1 MNINQ
6 LLIISLLLA
15 LFIDK
20 NENVENFDGNVTMAS
35 CIERILNY
43 ECFDQEK
50 KEKLN
55 EDCERFQM
63 YIPTGMVNVS
73 CNDQLLFDTLM
84 CNKMLSQGACE
95 CEYGRRQ
102 VDSMCNKDPLN
113 VKCPPSLKG
122 SDFVAVEKIKSL
134 EKTTKKC
141 VNIQQNE
148 KKIVLLA
155 EKIKSLMNNSKL
167 KNIDKNFIKKNRFII
182 IGIVI
187 IILVGIYF
195 YFKNK

>member
-1 MNINQ
+1 MNINK
-6 LLIISLLLA
+6 LLIVSLLLL

-20 NENVENFDGNVTMAS
+20 NDNIENFDGNVTMAT

-43 ECFDQEK
+43 GCLDEEK

-63 YIPTGMVNVS
+63 YIPTGLVNVS

-102 VDSMCNKDPLN
+102 VHSMCNKDPLN
-113 VKCPPSLKG
+113 IKCPSSLKG
-122 SDFVAVEKIKSL
+122 SDFAAVEKIKSL
-134 EKTTKKC
+134 EKTTEKC
-141 VNIQQNE
+141 VNIEQNE

-155 EKIKSLMNNSKL
+155 EKIKLLINNSKL
-167 KNIDKNFIKKNRFII
+167 KNVDKNFIKKNRFII
-182 IGIVI
+182 GIVI
-187 IILVGIYF
+187 IILVGTYF